1 MKRIHIITVLLI
13 LAGAL
18 FLSGCVE
25 HPPESD
31 SGVTKQSVKVTV
43 GSDGKTV
50 EQRNVERKLVEENT
64 PGNTRFFYAISS
76 FTGDTMVSSTVDG
89 KITSSGKRLTPG
101 TVEST
106 GEGLD
111 STSGFPLKI
120 GDWEGK
126 TLEVLGDDGTY
137 GSSIDYLFWWDPN
150 GIYHQHYP
158 TDEQMVIESSQPLN
172 ARPAVIDL
180 NIITK

>member
-1 MKRIHIITVLLI
+1 MKRMYVVLAVLLI
-13 LAGAL
+13 LAGLL

-25 HPPESD
+25 HPPQSD
-31 SGVTKQSVKVTV
+31 SGVTKKSVNVTV

-50 EQRNVERKLVEENT
+50 EQRNVERKLIEENA
-64 PGNTRFFYAISS
+64 PGNIRYFYAISS

-89 KITSSGKRLTPG
+89 KITSSGKRLTPT
-101 TVEST
+101 TVESA
-106 GEGLD
+106 GD
-111 STSGFPLKI
+111 DRDGFFLRI
-120 GDWEGK
+120 GDWSGS

-137 GSSIDYLFWWDPN
+137 GSSIDYLYWWDPN

-158 TDEQMVIESSQPLN
+158 SDEQMVIESSQPLN
-172 ARPAVIDL
+172 VRPAVVDL